1 MATQALV
8 MVGIRQQVRARQFDC
23 EPSPELSQAEWN
35 SSLYAVQQR
44 ARRGPTPE
52 VFYTKHLDN
61 SRLRTEADPARA
73 REIRTFVAAM
83 VVLFVLV
90 MVYVVQHFQSI
101 EAGYRIESQKQQL
114 EELDE
119 QNRQLRLTDAQ
130 LNAPLRLDQYA
141 RNFGMD
147 APGPSQLIRPDA
159 IPADGAPVLARAVAP
174 ERPTGAPQ
182 Q

>member
-1 MATQALV
+1 
-8 MVGIRQQVRARQFDC
+8 VRARQFDC

-159 IPADGAPVLARAVAP
+159 TPADGAPVLARAVAP